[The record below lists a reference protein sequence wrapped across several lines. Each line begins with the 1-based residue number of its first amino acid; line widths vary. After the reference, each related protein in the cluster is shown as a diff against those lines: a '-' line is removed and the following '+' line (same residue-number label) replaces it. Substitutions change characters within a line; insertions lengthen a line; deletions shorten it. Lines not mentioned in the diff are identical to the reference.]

1 MFHQISILYLILNSV
16 LYFKSGMTMS
26 VASLMKNYLSSRDQ
40 VFHLEKEYHLGQSL
54 QLNWNELQANA
65 YLMKHKLRE
74 LDEAMLTGEFGP
86 AKSFYLSKE
95 DIEDTRVFEFIKK
108 MPKGAAL
115 HTHHISLGQWYQFRY
130 LSISWP

>member
-1 MFHQISILYLILNSV
+1 MFQKISSLFLILNSV
-16 LYFKSGMTMS
+16 FYFKSGMSMS

-115 HTHHISLGQWYQFRY
+115 HTHHISLG
-130 LSISWP
+130 

>member
-1 MFHQISILYLILNSV
+1 
-16 LYFKSGMTMS
+16 MS

-115 HTHHISLGQWYQFRY
+115 HTHHISLG
-130 LSISWP
+130 

>member
-1 MFHQISILYLILNSV
+1 MFQRISFLFVILNSV
-16 LYFKSGMTMS
+16 LYFKSGTSLS
-26 VASLMKNYLSSRDQ
+26 VSNLMKKYLSSRDQ
-40 VFHLEKEYHLGQSL
+40 VFHLEKEYHLGQNL

-115 HTHHISLGQWYQFRY
+115 HTHHISLGQCYQ
-130 LSISWP
+130 L